1 VTGNTEAAVLV
12 LAAGAGTRMRSDTP
26 KMLHTLA
33 GRSILAHALISA
45 AKVKPQHLVVVV
57 GHDRDR
63 IEPAVTALAD
73 ELGRPIDIAVQEQQ
87 LGTGHAVQQA
97 LPLLVGARG
106 PVVIC
111 YGDMPLLSPATVRR
125 LIAAQAEPGVA
136 GAILAVVLDNPP
148 DFGRVVRD
156 AEGRPRKVVEVK
168 DCTPEELALK
178 EVNVGVYC
186 FDAEALCWALPRLSN
201 DNAQHEYYL
210 TDVVEILAQAG
221 QHVETV
227 QTDSLEETLGI
238 NDRAHLEYAERL
250 KDIAYAESLYELVDV
265 LVDLERRRPQ
275 PPS

>member
-1 VTGNTEAAVLV
+1 MPDRATRAVI
-12 LAAGAGTRMRSDTP
+12 
-26 KMLHTLA
+26 LA
-33 GRSILAHALISA
+33 GGKGKRMQSDLPKVLHPLNGKSMIQHAVDHVREAGVQDVI
-45 AKVKPQHLVVVV
+45 VVV
-57 GHDRDR
+57 GYGRDLVMA
-63 IEPAVTALAD
+63 ELA
-73 ELGRPIDIAVQEQQ
+73 GQVHFAVQEQQ

-97 LPLLVGARG
+97 LPLLEGTSG

-125 LIAAQAEPGVA
+125 LIAAQAQPGVA
-136 GAILAVVLDNPP
+136 GAILTIVLDNPP

-156 AEGRPRKVVEVK
+156 AAGRPRKVVEVK

-201 DNAQHEYYL
+201 ENAQHEYYL

-275 PPS
+275 PPA